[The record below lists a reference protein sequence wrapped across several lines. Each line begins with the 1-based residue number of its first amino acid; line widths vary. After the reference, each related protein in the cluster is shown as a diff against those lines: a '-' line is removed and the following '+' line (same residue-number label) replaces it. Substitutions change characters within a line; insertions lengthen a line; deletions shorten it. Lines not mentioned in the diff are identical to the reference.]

1 MEIHRLLRVGVLGPS
16 GTPHAAEQNP
26 RMLCYLGNLYG
37 IFTYIWLM
45 FMVNVGKYT
54 IWAIYEINP

>member
-37 IFTYIWLM
+37 ICLW
-45 FMVNVGKYT
+45 
-54 IWAIYEINP
+54 